1 MGPIWGRQDPGV
13 PHVGPMNFVIWGI
26 ITVVP
31 AHVFF
36 RPTLVQIMACH
47 LCGSKQFFDSVLIYW
62 LGPWI
67 SAKFELNRTFKKKKN
82 DIQKM
87 SFAKCRP
94 FYVVFNELITTVLMC
109 VASCLL
115 CFLDTCVVQRFYV
128 YVFFGFSRLNHSSAP
143 SAAYMRRWT
152 GSTLA
157 QTMNGLSLIR
167 RKAIIWT
174 SVGILLIGPLGT
186 HFSEIWIKI
195 RNFSFKKM
203 YLKCRLGNGGHFLQ
217 GEMS

>member
-1 MGPIWGRQDPGV
+1 M
-13 PHVGPMNFVIWGI
+13 
-26 ITVVP
+26 VP

-67 SAKFELNRTFKKKKN
+67 SAKFELNRTFFSNKWYSEN
-82 DIQKM
+82 VVCKM
-87 SFAKCRP
+87 SAILCRLQWVN
-94 FYVVFNELITTVLMC
+94 YYCTNVCGIVSIVFSWYLCGSEVLC
-109 VASCLL
+109 V
-115 CFLDTCVVQRFYV
+115 CFL
-128 YVFFGFSRLNHSSAP
+128 GFSRLTHSSAP

-157 QTMNGLSLIR
+157 QTMNGLSPIR
-167 RKAIIWT
+167 REAIIWT

-186 HFSEIWIKI
+186 NFSEIWIKI

-203 YLKCRLGNGGHFLQ
+203 YLKCRLWNGGHFLQ
-217 GEMS
+217 GEMN